1 MYIIHISICINIFIY
16 IYIYLQREREE
27 RLKIYLE
34 KSNNSKSLKG
44 KTFTYFVGRVKVH
57 PILVSGTVIPDIACD
72 LSSEIPVLHFLC
84 GKEKF

>member
-1 MYIIHISICINIFIY
+1 MYIY
-16 IYIYLQREREE
+16 REREE
-27 RLKIYLE
+27 RLKIYLK

-44 KTFTYFVGRVKVH
+44 KAFTCFVGRVKVH

-72 LSSEIPVLHFLC
+72 LSSEIPILHLLC